1 MYFIIVV
8 FQDECPTAADNNSV
22 NEFEN
27 SVNVGAPFTETGEGT
42 SFLDTPQLQVQ
53 LNFPHQSMWLS
64 KFDQGSPARKDD
76 KVYHDSSAVPGPPVG
91 GLPEY
96 LTGAHADSHPP

>member
-1 MYFIIVV
+1 
-8 FQDECPTAADNNSV
+8 
-22 NEFEN
+22 
-27 SVNVGAPFTETGEGT
+27 
-42 SFLDTPQLQVQ
+42 
-53 LNFPHQSMWLS
+53 MWLS